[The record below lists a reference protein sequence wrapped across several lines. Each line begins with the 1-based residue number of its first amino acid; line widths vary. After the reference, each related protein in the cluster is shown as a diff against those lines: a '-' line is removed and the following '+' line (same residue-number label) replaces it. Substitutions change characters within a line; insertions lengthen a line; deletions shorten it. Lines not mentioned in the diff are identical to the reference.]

1 MEDSPKVWHSP
12 WKAFVTSCSEKS
24 STVRDTWTDRW
35 NQALT
40 LVMFPNPVGKPDYTH
55 PCPGLVLPPTQ
66 TQQLQR
72 HVMRHCRP
80 VLILKG
86 DNYIFSGILSLLD
99 CIGIH
104 RCSRTNGCVPGERFL
119 CFATWLLHNL
129 PGDWFLLFTLALPEP
144 DPWASWSPPPL
155 PGGCQHP
162 NLILL
167 PQDCLDA
174 PFHWSPAVL
183 LHHCSPLMLA
193 RPLQPLQ
200 PSFFFVLF
208 LPSLLAPGSPQLPPS
223 KKRYAHYQK
232 AWPHHIAGSPGK
244 QLIHQSSCRGGF
256 RKRLSQSLAIVVS
269 WQSLFNDLAII
280 VLQHCR
286 PSLPWPLPW
295 MSGLSLLYLCWHLLG
310 SSGHQEAPPANNN
323 QIGNRRRNSA
333 TFLEII
339 CPLQLFVLRY
349 FDTDDQSL
357 KGFNLYL
364 DERGVLSWKSCLESR
379 CWKPIWSKCVRIQ
392 NLFFKPEFLL
402 TVYQENLS
410 HFLVWILNTFTPGD
424 KTCKKYCRSAL
435 FSSSKKLCF

>member
-1 MEDSPKVWHSP
+1 M
-12 WKAFVTSCSEKS
+12 
-24 STVRDTWTDRW
+24 
-35 NQALT
+35 
-40 LVMFPNPVGKPDYTH
+40 
-55 PCPGLVLPPTQ
+55 
-66 TQQLQR
+66 
-72 HVMRHCRP
+72 
-80 VLILKG
+80 
-86 DNYIFSGILSLLD
+86 
-99 CIGIH
+99 
-104 RCSRTNGCVPGERFL
+104 VPF
-119 CFATWLLHNL
+119 W
-129 PGDWFLLFTLALPEP
+129 
-144 DPWASWSPPPL
+144 PL
-155 PGGCQHP
+155 
-162 NLILL
+162 N
-167 PQDCLDA
+167 
-174 PFHWSPAVL
+174 
-183 LHHCSPLMLA
+183 
-193 RPLQPLQ
+193 
-200 PSFFFVLF
+200 
-208 LPSLLAPGSPQLPPS
+208 
-223 KKRYAHYQK
+223 
-232 AWPHHIAGSPGK
+232 
-244 QLIHQSSCRGGF
+244 
-256 RKRLSQSLAIVVS
+256 
-269 WQSLFNDLAII
+269 LFNGLAII

-295 MSGLSLLYLCWHLLG
+295 LSGLSLLYLCWHLLG
-310 SSGHQEAPPANNN
+310 SSGHQEATPANNN